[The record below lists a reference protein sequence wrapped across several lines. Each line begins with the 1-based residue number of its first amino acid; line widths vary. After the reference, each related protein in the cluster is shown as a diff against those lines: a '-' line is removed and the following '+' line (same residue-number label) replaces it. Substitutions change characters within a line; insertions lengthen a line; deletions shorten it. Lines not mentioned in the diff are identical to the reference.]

1 MNIQELSVSEKIIL
15 VEKLWDSILDDE
27 SEIELTEN
35 QKLEIDR
42 RISLYSRTKNIGEPW
57 SEVKRRIISNK

>member
-1 MNIQELSVSEKIIL
+1 MNIQELSFSEKIIL